1 MRTASIFVK
10 KKLDKNTDHFLDNS
24 QIHYLKKVLK
34 LKKDEN
40 VHVQDG
46 EGNRCI
52 CIYDGNA
59 SLKIIDIETRKR
71 NFQITLLAPLLKK
84 NQLEFMLQKS
94 VEIGVKN
101 ICLYIAE
108 KSKHSFNYEKEKKRM
123 DRYED
128 IIKSAFLQSENFYL
142 PNLSI
147 VRSIADFNFNTFKKI
162 IVLDQFSKTLLN
174 KKEPCDLL
182 VSGGEFGFDDTEI
195 KIISKNRATSFNL
208 GENILRAETAPLVAL
223 SRLNI

>member
-59 SLKIIDIETRKR
+59 SLKIIELETRKR
-71 NFQITLLAPLLKK
+71 NFQITLLVPLLKK

-142 PNLSI
+142 PSLSI
-147 VRSIADFNFNTFKKI
+147 VSSIADFNFNTFKKI
-162 IVLDQFSKTLLN
+162 IVLDQFSKPLLN

-182 VSGGEFGFDDTEI
+182 VSGGEYGFDDTEI
-195 KIISKNRATSFNL
+195 KIISKNRASSLNL

-223 SRLNI
+223 SRLNF

>member
-1 MRTASIFVK
+1 
-10 KKLDKNTDHFLDNS
+10 
-24 QIHYLKKVLK
+24 
-34 LKKDEN
+34 
-40 VHVQDG
+40 
-46 EGNRCI
+46 
-52 CIYDGNA
+52 
-59 SLKIIDIETRKR
+59 
-71 NFQITLLAPLLKK
+71 
-84 NQLEFMLQKS
+84 MLQKS

-101 ICLYIAE
+101 IYLYIAE

-142 PNLSI
+142 PNLSV
-147 VRSIADFNFNTFKKI
+147 VRSIADFNFNTFEKI

-182 VSGGEFGFDDTEI
+182 VSGGEYGFDDTEI
-195 KIISKNRATSFNL
+195 KIISKNRASSLNL

-223 SRLNI
+223 SRLNF

>member
-34 LKKDEN
+34 LKKNEN
-40 VHVQDG
+40 VHVLDG
-46 EGNRCI
+46 DGNRCI
-52 CIYDGNA
+52 CAYDGNA
-59 SLKIIDIETRKR
+59 SLKTIVLETRKR
-71 NFQITLLAPLLKK
+71 NFQITLLAPMLKK

-108 KSKHSFNYEKEKKRM
+108 KSKYSFHYEKEEKRIN
-123 DRYED
+123 RYKE

-162 IVLDQFSKTLLN
+162 IVLDQFSKPLLN

-195 KIISKNRATSFNL
+195 KIISKNRASSFNL

>member
-46 EGNRCI
+46 DGNRCI
-52 CIYDGNA
+52 CIYDGDA
-59 SLKIIDIETRKR
+59 TLKTVGLETRKR
-71 NFQITLLAPLLKK
+71 NFQITLLVPLLKK

-94 VEIGVKN
+94 VEIGVKS
-101 ICLYIAE
+101 ICLYVAE
-108 KSKHSFNYEKEKKRM
+108 KSKHSFNYKKEEKRM
-123 DRYED
+123 SRYED
-128 IIKSAFLQSENFYL
+128 IVKSAFLQSENYYL
-142 PNLSI
+142 PNLNI
-147 VRSIADFNFNTFKKI
+147 VNSIADFNFNTFKKI
-162 IVLDQFSKTLLN
+162 IVLDQLSKNLLN

-182 VSGGEFGFDDTEI
+182 VSGGEYGFDDTEI
-195 KIISKNRATSFNL
+195 KIIGKNRASSFNL

>member
-101 ICLYIAE
+101 IYLYIAE

-142 PNLSI
+142 PNLSV
-147 VRSIADFNFNTFKKI
+147 VRSIADFNFNTFEKI

-182 VSGGEFGFDDTEI
+182 VSGGEYGFDDTEI
-195 KIISKNRATSFNL
+195 KIISKNRASSLNL

-223 SRLNI
+223 SRLNF

>member
-1 MRTASIFVK
+1 MKIASIFIK

-34 LKKDEN
+34 LKKNEN

-52 CIYDGNA
+52 CLYDGNA
-59 SLKIIDIETRKR
+59 SLKTIDLETRKR
-71 NFQITLLAPLLKK
+71 NFQITLLAPILKK

-101 ICLYIAE
+101 ICLYVAE
-108 KSKHSFNYEKEKKRM
+108 KSKHSFNYEKEEKRM
-123 DRYED
+123 NRYED
-128 IIKSAFLQSENFYL
+128 IIKSAFLQSENYYL
-142 PNLSI
+142 PNLNI
-147 VRSIADFNFNTFKKI
+147 VNSIADFNFNTFKKI
-162 IVLDQFSKTLLN
+162 IVLDQFSKNLLN
-174 KKEPCDLL
+174 KKESCDLL
-182 VSGGEFGFDDTEI
+182 VSGGEYGFDDTEI
-195 KIISKNRATSFNL
+195 KIIGKNRASSFNL

>member
-1 MRTASIFVK
+1 MKIASIFVK

-34 LKKDEN
+34 LKKNEN

-52 CIYDGNA
+52 CLYDGNA
-59 SLKIIDIETRKR
+59 SLKTIDLETRKR
-71 NFQITLLAPLLKK
+71 NFQITLLAPMLKK

-101 ICLYIAE
+101 ICLYIPE
-108 KSKHSFNYEKEKKRM
+108 KSKHSFNYEKEEKKKN
-123 DRYED
+123 RYED

-142 PNLSI
+142 PDLSI
-147 VRSIADFNFNTFKKI
+147 FVSIDDFNFNAFKKI
-162 IVLDQFSKTLLN
+162 IILDQFSKTLLN

-182 VSGGEFGFDDTEI
+182 ISGGEYGFDDKEI
-195 KIISKNRATSFNL
+195 KIISKNRASSFNL

>member
-1 MRTASIFVK
+1 MKIASIFVK

-34 LKKDEN
+34 LKKNEN

-52 CIYDGNA
+52 CLYDGNA
-59 SLKIIDIETRKR
+59 SLKTIDLETRKR
-71 NFQITLLAPLLKK
+71 NFQITLLAPMLKK

-101 ICLYIAE
+101 ICLYIPE
-108 KSKHSFNYEKEKKRM
+108 KSKHSFNYEKEEKKKT
-123 DRYED
+123 RYED

-147 VRSIADFNFNTFKKI
+147 VVSLMISILMRLKK
-162 IVLDQFSKTLLN
+162 LL
-174 KKEPCDLL
+174 
-182 VSGGEFGFDDTEI
+182 FW
-195 KIISKNRATSFNL
+195 ISSQKPF
-208 GENILRAETAPLVAL
+208 
-223 SRLNI
+223 

>member
-1 MRTASIFVK
+1 MKIASIFLK

-34 LKKDEN
+34 LKKNEN

-52 CIYDGNA
+52 CLYDGNA
-59 SLKIIDIETRKR
+59 SLKTIDLETRKR
-71 NFQITLLAPLLKK
+71 NFQITLLAPILKK

-108 KSKHSFNYEKEKKRM
+108 KSKHSFNYDKEKKRM
-123 DRYED
+123 NRYED

-142 PNLSI
+142 PNISI
-147 VRSIADFNFNTFKKI
+147 VSSIADFNFNMFKKI
-162 IVLDQFSKTLLN
+162 IVLDQFSKNLLN
-174 KKEPCDLL
+174 KKESCDLL
-182 VSGGEFGFDDTEI
+182 VSGGEYGFDGTEI
-195 KIISKNRATSFNL
+195 KIITKNRASSFNL

>member
-52 CIYDGNA
+52 CAYDGNA
-59 SLKIIDIETRKR
+59 SLKIIELETRKR

-123 DRYED
+123 DRYAV
-128 IIKSAFLQSENFYL
+128 SYTHLTL
-142 PNLSI
+142 PTTPY
-147 VRSIADFNFNTFKKI
+147 V
-162 IVLDQFSKTLLN
+162 
-174 KKEPCDLL
+174 
-182 VSGGEFGFDDTEI
+182 
-195 KIISKNRATSFNL
+195 
-208 GENILRAETAPLVAL
+208 
-223 SRLNI
+223 

>member
-1 MRTASIFVK
+1 MRTASIFLNK
-10 KKLDKNTDHFLDNS
+10 KMSNDIAHFLDNS

-142 PNLSI
+142 PNLSV
-147 VRSIADFNFNTFKKI
+147 VRSIADFNFNTFEKI
-162 IVLDQFSKTLLN
+162 IVLDQFSSCVLKGN
-174 KKEPCDLL
+174 ESCDLL
-182 VSGGEFGFDDTEI
+182 VSGGEYGFDETEM
-195 KIISKNRATSFNL
+195 KIISKNRASSLNL

-223 SRLNI
+223 SRLNF

>member
-1 MRTASIFVK
+1 MKIASIFIK

-34 LKKDEN
+34 LKKNEN

-46 EGNRCI
+46 DGNRCI
-52 CIYDGNA
+52 CAYDGNA
-59 SLKIIDIETRKR
+59 SLKTIDLETRKR
-71 NFQITLLAPLLKK
+71 NFQITLLAPILKK

-101 ICLYIAE
+101 ICLYIPE
-108 KSKHSFNYEKEKKRM
+108 KSKHSFNYEKEEKKKT
-123 DRYED
+123 RYED

-147 VRSIADFNFNTFKKI
+147 VVSINDFNFNAFKKI
-162 IVLDQFSKTLLN
+162 IR
-174 KKEPCDLL
+174 
-182 VSGGEFGFDDTEI
+182 
-195 KIISKNRATSFNL
+195 KNRASSFNL

>member
-142 PNLSI
+142 PNLSV
-147 VRSIADFNFNTFKKI
+147 VRSIADFNFNT
-162 IVLDQFSKTLLN
+162 
-174 KKEPCDLL
+174 
-182 VSGGEFGFDDTEI
+182 
-195 KIISKNRATSFNL
+195 
-208 GENILRAETAPLVAL
+208 L
-223 SRLNI
+223 SLIHI

>member
-24 QIHYLKKVLK
+24 QIHFLKKVLK

-40 VHVQDG
+40 VYVQDG
-46 EGNRCI
+46 DGNRCI

-59 SLKIIDIETRKR
+59 SLKIIDLETRKR
-71 NFQITLLAPLLKK
+71 NFQITLLVPLLKK
-84 NQLEFMLQKS
+84 NQLEFLLQKS

-101 ICLYIAE
+101 ICLYIPE

-147 VRSIADFNFNTFKKI
+147 VSSIADFNFNKFEKI
-162 IVLDQFSKTLLN
+162 IVLDQFSETLLN

-182 VSGGEFGFDDTEI
+182 VSGGEYGFDDTEI
-195 KIISKNRATSFNL
+195 KIISKNRASSLNL

>member
-59 SLKIIDIETRKR
+59 SLKIIELETRKR

-101 ICLYIAE
+101 IYLYIAE

-142 PNLSI
+142 PNLSV
-147 VRSIADFNFNTFKKI
+147 VRSIADFNFNTFEKI

-182 VSGGEFGFDDTEI
+182 VSGGEYGFDDTEI
-195 KIISKNRATSFNL
+195 KIISKNRASSLNL

-223 SRLNI
+223 SRLNF

>member
-1 MRTASIFVK
+1 M
-10 KKLDKNTDHFLDNS
+10 
-24 QIHYLKKVLK
+24 
-34 LKKDEN
+34 
-40 VHVQDG
+40 
-46 EGNRCI
+46 
-52 CIYDGNA
+52 
-59 SLKIIDIETRKR
+59 
-71 NFQITLLAPLLKK
+71 LKK

-101 ICLYIAE
+101 ICLYISE

-142 PNLSI
+142 PNLSV
-147 VRSIADFNFNTFKKI
+147 VRSIADFNFNTFEKI

-182 VSGGEFGFDDTEI
+182 VSGGEYGFDDTEI
-195 KIISKNRATSFNL
+195 KIISKNRASSLNL

-223 SRLNI
+223 SRLNF